1 MPVKKAQNN
10 HKINLIFSQEK
21 EPKTYVN
28 FYYCKLSL
36 NIIYTIT
43 YITFAVFISIINR
56 KLFYDY
62 NFKFSF
68 TLMLTQQIF
77 CIIFFFIVSHKSQT
91 FKKIAGEIS
100 FQSFLQLKYYYISF
114 AIIFILNTVLRFIG
128 TQMIV
133 KASMFQNLRKLV
145 LVKVY
150 FCRFIYR

>member
-62 NFKFSF
+62 NFKFNL
-68 TLMLTQQIF
+68 TLVLTQQIF
-77 CIIFFFIVSHKSQT
+77 CILFFFIVSHKSQT